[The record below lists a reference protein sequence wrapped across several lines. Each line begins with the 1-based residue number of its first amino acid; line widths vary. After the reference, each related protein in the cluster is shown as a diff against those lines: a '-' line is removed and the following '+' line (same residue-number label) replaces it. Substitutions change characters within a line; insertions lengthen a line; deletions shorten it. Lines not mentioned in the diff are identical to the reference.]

1 MDFLGGLPT
10 GIDGQQ
16 LALIEPLCNILL
28 AEVAPFIQLFQIL
41 GQLRKLNAK
50 ADLVLECVEFAY

>member
-28 AEVAPFIQLFQIL
+28 AEVTSVIQIL
-41 GQLRKLNAK
+41 QILRQHRKLNAN
-50 ADLVLECVEFAY
+50 AALVLECVEFAY